1 MPIHERDPWRL
12 QYFESIACPQNVFI
26 PTDDAD
32 AYRWNPTHRGV
43 YNKLF
48 VAESQGLACAPHGV
62 EPTHYPVFSKPIVNI
77 EGMGVGSRAL
87 RNPHEY
93 RRHYHPGNMWMTLLT
108 GRHISSD
115 FAVIDGNVRWAR
127 HSVGLSRPGGTFDYW
142 SIEADRLPA
151 LEEYCAAW
159 IQSYLR
165 GYSGMLN
172 LETIGGKIIEAH
184 LRFSDQWPD
193 LYGDGWLDAMVRLY
207 AQGLWDYRDSD
218 RRTGYSVV
226 LFGPHGRQ
234 YACPNRELTA
244 RIRAYDAVSS
254 LQITFHPD
262 QPAESHSM
270 PPGGFRLAVI
280 NVWELSAGLSARREL
295 AQAFGLEQRD
305 LKARAPL
312 HPSSAAGQSSPGQ

>member
-12 QYFESIACPQNVFI
+12 QYFEHIACPENVFI

-32 AYRWNPTHRGV
+32 AYRWNPRHRGV

-48 VAESQGLACAPHGV
+48 VAESQGLECAPHGV

-87 RNPHEY
+87 RNHEEY
-93 RRHYHPGNMWMTLLT
+93 SRHYHPGNMWMILLT

-115 FAVIDGNVRWAR
+115 FAVIDGSVRWMR
-127 HSVGLSRPGGTFDYW
+127 HSIGISLRGGTFDYW
-142 SIEADRLPA
+142 TIEAEQLPA
-151 LEEYCAAW
+151 LEQYCAAW
-159 IQSYLR
+159 IGSHLR

-193 LYGDGWLDAMVRLY
+193 LYGTRWLEAMVRLY
-207 AQGLWDYRDSD
+207 SHGLWDYPDSD

-226 LFGPHGRQ
+226 LFGPHARQ
-234 YACPNRELTA
+234 YACPDRELTS

-262 QPAESHSM
+262 LPAESHSM

-280 NVWELSAGLSARREL
+280 NVWELSAGVAARREL
-295 AQAFGLEQRD
+295 AQAFGLEQGD
-305 LKARAPL
+305 LRARAPL
-312 HPSSAAGQSSPGQ
+312 HPRSAAERPSQGP